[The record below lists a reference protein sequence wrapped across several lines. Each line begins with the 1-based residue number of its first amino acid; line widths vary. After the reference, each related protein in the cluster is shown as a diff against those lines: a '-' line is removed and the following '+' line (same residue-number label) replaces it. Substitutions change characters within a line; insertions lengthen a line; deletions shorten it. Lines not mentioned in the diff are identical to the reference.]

1 MEIMKAVLGALFLG
15 LLTSGSAFSIVVI
28 LTSMR
33 FCPQCGEMVA
43 RYYNICPHCL
53 KDIKDNCPQC
63 GELVEKDRGF
73 CLHCDW
79 CKPGKEGAREKF
91 LEIQRKLMV
100 LQAQYRAWPGG
111 F

>member
-1 MEIMKAVLGALFLG
+1 MEMMKAVLGALFLG
-15 LLTSGSAFSIVVI
+15 LLTSGSAFSIVAI
-28 LTSMR
+28 LASMR
-33 FCPQCGEMVA
+33 FCPQCGEMVSPHS
-43 RYYNICPHCL
+43 IFCPYCL
-53 KDIKDNCPQC
+53 VELKDNCPQC

-91 LEIQRKLMV
+91 LEIQRKQLIM
-100 LQAQYRAWPGG
+100 QAQCETWRGS